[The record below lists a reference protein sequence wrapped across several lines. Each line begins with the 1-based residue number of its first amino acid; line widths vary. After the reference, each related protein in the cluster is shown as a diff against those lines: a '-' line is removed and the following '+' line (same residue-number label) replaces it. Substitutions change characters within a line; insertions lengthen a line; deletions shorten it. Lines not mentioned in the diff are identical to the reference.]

1 MVAKLY
7 NHNYY
12 QSNDYVVVS
21 FIGKTP
27 IDI

>member
-21 FIGKTP
+21 FIGKIP
-27 IDI
+27 IGI